1 MIRSLDQVISFG
13 KNKKVK
19 ISFKLQH
26 KGFLTAGAGK
36 TGLRRT
42 RSNTHEIQYCQR
54 NQIKLF
60 KKGKL

>member
-19 ISFKLQH
+19 ISFKLQRT
-26 KGFLTAGAGK
+26 GFLTAGAGK

-42 RSNTHEIQYCQR
+42 RSNSHEIQYCQR
-54 NQIKLF
+54 N
-60 KKGKL
+60 